1 MQEASAVD
9 DQTVRN
15 DPTRATPATHALDG
29 RLRRRDFWLLALKR
43 RSERWLLP
51 LPLGRLWHELLL
63 FGVLQAWACLFAG
76 ILLVAIVATKFA
88 WPVASPIARYDFLLL
103 VALATQGCLLAL
115 KMERLEEAKVILI
128 FHVAATVMELFKT
141 AKGSWIYPEP
151 NLIRIAGVP
160 LFSGFLYS
168 AVGSYI
174 ARCWRLFDFRFSGY
188 PPPWTT
194 WVLALLI
201 YANFF
206 THHYVVDL
214 RYAILALAV
223 LIYGRTVIHFTID
236 QVPRRM
242 PLLLGFLLVA
252 LFIWIA
258 ENIGSFSAVWLYP
271 HQLKAWS
278 PVSLGKLGS
287 WFLLMIISFVLVA
300 LVNEPR
306 PLSALPTPRTR
317 D

>member
-1 MQEASAVD
+1 VTDPAWRTDAAPAIEAV
-9 DQTVRN
+9 
-15 DPTRATPATHALDG
+15 PATEEG
-29 RLRRRDFWLLALKR
+29 FRRRDLWLLALKR

-88 WPVASPIARYDFLLL
+88 WPSAAPIARYDFLLL
-103 VALATQGCLLAL
+103 VALAIQGCLLAL
-115 KMERLEEAKVILI
+115 KMERIEEAKVILI
-128 FHVAATVMELFKT
+128 FHIAATVMELFKT

-174 ARCWRLFDFRFSGY
+174 ARCWRLLDFRFSNY

-194 WVLALLI
+194 WILALLV
-201 YANFF
+201 YVNFF
-206 THHYVVDL
+206 SHHYIVDL
-214 RYAILALAV
+214 RYVILALAF
-223 LIYGRTVIHFTID
+223 LIYGRTIIHFTVD

-258 ENIGSFSAVWLYP
+258 ENIGSFSAISLYP

-278 PVSLGKLGS
+278 PVSLSKLGS

-300 LVNEPR
+300 VVNEPR
-306 PLSALPTPRTR
+306 PLGTR
-317 D
+317 EAVRSRDAR

>member
-1 MQEASAVD
+1 MSEQATRIEAPQSVD
-9 DQTVRN
+9 MMEGGV
-15 DPTRATPATHALDG
+15 
-29 RLRRRDFWLLALKR
+29 RRRDLWLLALKR
-43 RSERWLLP
+43 RSERLILP

-76 ILLVAIVATKFA
+76 ILLLAIVATKFA
-88 WPVASPIARYDFLLL
+88 WPIAGPIPRYDFLLL
-103 VALATQGCLLAL
+103 VALATQGALLAL
-115 KMERLEEAKVILI
+115 KMERIEEAKVILL

-141 AKGSWIYPEP
+141 WKGSWIYPEP

-174 ARCWRLFDFRFSGY
+174 ARCWRLFDFRFSNY
-188 PPPWTT
+188 PPQWTT
-194 WVLALLI
+194 WLLALAI
-201 YANFF
+201 YINFF
-206 THHYVVDL
+206 THHYVTDM
-214 RYAILALAV
+214 RYVILGAAF
-223 LIYGRTVIHFTID
+223 LIYGRTVVHFTVD

-258 ENIGSFSAVWLYP
+258 ENIGSFGTIWLYP

-278 PVSLGKLGS
+278 PVSLSKLGS

-300 LVNEPR
+300 LVNAPR
-306 PLSALPTPRTR
+306 PLSPLARR
-317 D
+317 

>member
-1 MQEASAVD
+1 MRE
-9 DQTVRN
+9 QTSGVETVGMTGA
-15 DPTRATPATHALDG
+15 DESG
-29 RLRRRDFWLLALKR
+29 VRRRDLWLLALKR
-43 RSERWLLP
+43 RSERWILP

-76 ILLVAIVATKFA
+76 ILLFAIIVTRFT
-88 WPVASPIARYDFLLL
+88 WPIGAPVARYDFLLL
-103 VALATQGCLLAL
+103 VALATQGALLAF
-115 KMERLEEAKVILI
+115 KMERIEEAKVILI

-141 AKGSWIYPEP
+141 AKGSWLYPEA

-174 ARCWRLFDFRFSGY
+174 ARCWRLFDFRYSNY
-188 PPPWTT
+188 PPLWTT
-194 WVLALLI
+194 WVLAAAI
-201 YANFF
+201 YVNFF
-206 THHYVVDL
+206 THHYVADM
-214 RYAILALAV
+214 RYVILAFAF

-236 QVPRRM
+236 QQPRRM

-258 ENIGSFSAVWLYP
+258 ENISSFGTIWLYP

-278 PVSLGKLGS
+278 PVSLAKLGS

-300 LVNEPR
+300 LVNAPR
-306 PLSALPTPRTR
+306 PLSPLAKR
-317 D
+317 

>member
-1 MQEASAVD
+1 M
-9 DQTVRN
+9 N
-15 DPTRATPATHALDG
+15 DPALRTDLSLSTPAADEG
-29 RLRRRDFWLLALKR
+29 LRRRDLWLLALKR

-51 LPLGRLWHELLL
+51 LPLGRLWHELLV

-76 ILLVAIVATKFA
+76 ILLAAIVATKLA
-88 WPVASPIARYDFLLL
+88 WPSAAPIARYDFLLL

-115 KMERLEEAKVILI
+115 KMERLDEAKVILI
-128 FHVAATVMELFKT
+128 FHVAATIMELFKT

-174 ARCWRLFDFRFSGY
+174 ARCWRLFDFRFSRY

-194 WVLALLI
+194 WVLAVLI

-206 THHYVVDL
+206 AHHYVVDL
-214 RYAILALAV
+214 RYAIFALAL
-223 LIYGRTVIHFTID
+223 LLYGRTMIHFTVD

-252 LFIWIA
+252 IFIWIA

-278 PVSLGKLGS
+278 PVSIGKLGS

-306 PLSALPTPRTR
+306 PLSTPRNR
-317 D
+317 